1 MKKINIIKKNDEFNY
16 IINNGKKYYSELF
29 YLYILKNNFDYNRY
43 GISVSKK
50 IGNAVVRNKYKRRI
64 KFVID
69 NLKINF
75 KGHNIVIISRPR
87 LKFSDYN
94 YLKNNIVNLFNMIGE
109 KNEKK

>member
-50 IGNAVVRNKYKRRI
+50 IGNAVVRNKQKRRI

-69 NLKINF
+69 NLMLNLN
-75 KGHNIVIISRPR
+75 GYDIVIISRPR

-94 YLKNNIVNLFNMIGE
+94 YLKSNIVNLFNMIGE

>member
-1 MKKINIIKKNDEFNY
+1 MKKLNIIKKNDEFNY

-29 YLYILKNNFDYNRY
+29 YLYMLKNNLDYNRY

-64 KFVID
+64 KFIID

-75 KGHNIVIISRPR
+75 KGYNIVIISRPR

-94 YLKNNIVNLFNMIGE
+94 SLKSNIVNLFNMIGE